1 MNDPF
6 LIRFAL
12 CTLVVIS
19 FVLQHSSQIIYRKI
33 SSTISRDKNATYIFI
48 IITMQLASVAILME
62 MMRYALNK

>member
-1 MNDPF
+1 MNDTF
-6 LIRFAL
+6 LIKFAL

-19 FVLQHSSQIIYRKI
+19 FIFQHSSQVIYRKI

-48 IITMQLASVAILME
+48 IVTLQLASVAILIE